1 MIPFSFLRTRGGRK
15 LFPPYLCVFIYVTLF
30 VYLETDC
37 TFRLFLVLKF
47 HKLSTFIS
55 TIFCFNAKSVAAFKC
70 CYIFSVIQAGGVFL
84 KALTDISCTW

>member
-1 MIPFSFLRTRGGRK
+1 MIPVSFLCTWYGRK
-15 LFPPYLCVFIYVTLF
+15 TFSPYLSVFIYVMLF
-30 VYLETDC
+30 VYSETDC

-47 HKLSTFIS
+47 HKLSTFIFN
-55 TIFCFNAKSVAAFKC
+55 IFCFNAKRVAAFKC